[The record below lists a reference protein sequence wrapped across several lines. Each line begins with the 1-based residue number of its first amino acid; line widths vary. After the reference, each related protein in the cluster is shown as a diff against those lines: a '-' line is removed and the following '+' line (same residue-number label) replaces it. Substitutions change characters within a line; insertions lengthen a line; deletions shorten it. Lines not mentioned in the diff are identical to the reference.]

1 MEREKFSILMV
12 KQKNVYKNKFNNKNI
27 NNNNNKNDNNNYNNN
42 NNYYY
47 YLIKRL
53 LEG

>member
-1 MEREKFSILMV
+1 MEREKCSILTV
-12 KQKNVYKNKFNNKNI
+12 KYKKVYKNKFNNKNI
-27 NNNNNKNDNNNYNNN
+27 NNNNKNNNNNYNN